1 MMAKANKNSMLDDI
15 YRIISFSDKVIYKTS
30 SIRRYNTTQI
40 IQQQSV
46 LEHEGSVALIAM
58 LISDYLIKKGVKL
71 DTEKIMR
78 MAIIHDL
85 DEAIYGD
92 IPYDAKYEFGK
103 TSEEF
108 RAALENMKIFTLKMI
123 LNTIGDSTL
132 ANKYFDLMMEEK
144 EKGTLEAR
152 IVKLAD
158 YIDVLIFIN
167 HELSLGNKSVLDIKK
182 KAEKNIH
189 QLLLKL
195 AENAGQGAT
204 GKPVFKRTK

>member
-1 MMAKANKNSMLDDI
+1 MASRSTVKMLADMD
-15 YRIISFSDKVIYKTS
+15 RIIAFSDKAIYKTS

-58 LISDYLIKKGVKL
+58 LLSDYFIKNGAKL

-92 IPYDAKYEFGK
+92 IPYDAKYEYGK

-108 RAALENMKIFTLKMI
+108 RAALERMKIFTLRMI
-123 LNTIGDSTL
+123 LSSIGDSDL
-132 ANKYFDLMMEEK
+132 AKKYFGLMMEEK
-144 EKGTLEAR
+144 EKGTPEAR

-167 HELSLGNKSVLDIKK
+167 HELSLGNRSVRDIKE
-182 KAEKNIH
+182 KAEKNIRGM
-189 QLLLKL
+189 LLNMAKDFVMHTD
-195 AENAGQGAT
+195 APRRGRD
-204 GKPVFKRTK
+204 FK